1 MIVAGLFLH
10 HFFFENEHVP
20 FIMELP
26 LYHVPNLRT
35 IGIYTW
41 ENILGFLKKAGTT
54 ILIAT
59 MIIWSLSYFP
69 SANIEQSYLG
79 MMGRF
84 LEPVGSLMGLP
95 WPLIVALLAS
105 IIAKE
110 NAIAT
115 LAVLYGSVAVLAAS
129 LPMAAALAFM
139 VFLVLFIPCVGTV
152 AAIRQE
158 TRSWKWTVGNIGMQL
173 IISMSLAIVVYQVGR
188 LF

>member
-1 MIVAGLFLH
+1 M
-10 HFFFENEHVP
+10 
-20 FIMELP
+20 
-26 LYHVPNLRT
+26 
-35 IGIYTW
+35 YTW

-54 ILIAT
+54 IFIAT
-59 MIIWSLSYFP
+59 MVIWALSYFP
-69 SANIEQSYLG
+69 SGSIQTSYLG
-79 MMGRF
+79 TVGRF

-95 WPLIVALLAS
+95 WPVLVALLAS

-110 NAIAT
+110 NAVAT

-158 TRSWKWTVGNIGMQL
+158 TKSWKWTFGNIGMQL
-173 IISMSLAIVVYQVGR
+173 VISTSLAIAVYQVGS